1 MVDHNLHKGLCY
13 SLAKEAGIQTA
24 RLPLDEHVDLKTRR
38 VLTIDHVFEIIG
50 SVVSEEMSWKD
61 AVMKTLP
68 PRKGASVKESN
79 NKDAAVSAESSL
91 CIEGQTMSDDQE
103 AKMINST
110 NEGQLNKE

>member
-38 VLTIDHVFEIIG
+38 VLTIDHVFQIIG
-50 SVVSEEMSWKD
+50 NVVSEEMTWKD

-68 PRKGASVKESN
+68 PRKGASAKESN
-79 NKDAAVSAESSL
+79 NDAASAENSL

-103 AKMINST
+103 AKKINST